1 MIETVLMAMVVT
13 GAARIVVA
21 IAQAMAAADMQ
32 NLWNPKDTLGRR
44 PAPKAPAEGG
54 L

>member
-21 IAQAMAAADMQ
+21 IAQAVTCVLTCVATEKEAAA
-32 NLWNPKDTLGRR
+32 KEAAAAR
-44 PAPKAPAEGG
+44 
-54 L
+54 